1 MKFNSTVIIR
11 PITSSIIAALML
23 SGLSVSAMADN
34 KAALKSAIGNNIKIA
49 AETKTTDIKVAKSS
63 AAPANEDFKKLDLNQ
78 DGEISLKE
86 AVKDK
91 TLAGIFDAVDANHDG
106 TISADEHAA
115 YKTSLPAKTTEN

>member
-106 TISADEHAA
+106 TISADEH
-115 YKTSLPAKTTEN
+115 